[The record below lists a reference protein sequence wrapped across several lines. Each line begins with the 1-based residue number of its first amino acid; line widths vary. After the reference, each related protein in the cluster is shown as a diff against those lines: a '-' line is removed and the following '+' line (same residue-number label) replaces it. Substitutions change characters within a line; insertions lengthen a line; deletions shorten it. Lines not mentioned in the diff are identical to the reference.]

1 MSESPETPTGSSV
14 DRLRAWLRSDITL
27 TLPGWA
33 VALGG
38 AFILVLLLVAL
49 D

>member
-1 MSESPETPTGSSV
+1 MSESPETPTGSSFE
-14 DRLRAWLRSDITL
+14 RLRAWLGSDVTL

-38 AFILVLLLVAL
+38 ALVLVLLLVAL

>member
-1 MSESPETPTGSSV
+1 MTEQAEDKGPSQT
-14 DRLRAWLRSDITL
+14 DRLRGWLTSDVTV

-38 AFILVLLLVAL
+38 VVAVVLLLVAL

>member
-1 MSESPETPTGSSV
+1 MSESPETPRESSTG
-14 DRLRAWLRSDITL
+14 RIGAWLRSDVTL

-33 VALGG
+33 FALG
-38 AFILVLLLVAL
+38 AASVLLLLGVAL

>member
-1 MSESPETPTGSSV
+1 MTEQTEDKGPSQT
-14 DRLRAWLRSDITL
+14 DRLRGWLKSDVTV

-38 AFILVLLLVAL
+38 VAAVVLLLVAL

>member
-1 MSESPETPTGSSV
+1 MSESPETPTGSSL
-14 DRLRAWLRSDITL
+14 DRLRAWLRSDVTL

-33 VALGG
+33 VALAG
-38 AFILVLLLVAL
+38 ALGLLLLLVAL

>member
-1 MSESPETPTGSSV
+1 MSESPETPTGSV
-14 DRLRAWLRSDITL
+14 FDRIRAWLRSDITL

-38 AFILVLLLVAL
+38 ALVIALLLVAL

>member
-1 MSESPETPTGSSV
+1 MSKPPETPTGTSL
-14 DRLRAWLRSDITL
+14 DRLRAWMRSDITL

-33 VALGG
+33 VALG
-38 AFILVLLLVAL
+38 AALLVALLLVAL

>member
-1 MSESPETPTGSSV
+1 MSEPPETPTASSL
-14 DRLRAWLRSDITL
+14 DRLRAWLRSDVTL

-38 AFILVLLLVAL
+38 ALVLTLLLVAL

>member
-1 MSESPETPTGSSV
+1 MTHPTGDKQMSQTE
-14 DRLRAWLRSDITL
+14 RLKAWMKSDVTV

-38 AFILVLLLVAL
+38 LAAVVLLLVAL

>member
-1 MSESPETPTGSSV
+1 MSASPETPTGSSFE
-14 DRLRAWLRSDITL
+14 RLRSWLRSDVTL

-38 AFILVLLLVAL
+38 ALVLVLLLVAL

>member
-1 MSESPETPTGSSV
+1 MTQPTEDKEMSQT
-14 DRLRAWLRSDITL
+14 DRLRAWMKSDVTV

-38 AFILVLLLVAL
+38 VAAVVLLLVAL

>member
-1 MSESPETPTGSSV
+1 MSQTE
-14 DRLRAWLRSDITL
+14 RLKAWMKSDVTV

-38 AFILVLLLVAL
+38 LAAVVLLLVAL